1 MISLMKYLRN
11 IELDSIMK
19 DKSQSPRKIFENSD
33 IYEIHSY
40 VKECV
45 NITADILLAGL
56 MGNYQE

>member
-1 MISLMKYLRN
+1 
-11 IELDSIMK
+11 MK
-19 DKSQSPRKIFENSD
+19 DKSQSPRKVFENSD

-45 NITADILLAGL
+45 NITAKMLLVGL